1 MSRCGTHTPLCSGR
15 RKQTNI
21 SFIIQKIKVILS
33 TLENLKNAKKNRGF
47 KVTQNVSLNDKFM
60 NMREATISLGA
71 TICAY
76 Y

>member
-1 MSRCGTHTPLCSGR
+1 M
-15 RKQTNI
+15 
-21 SFIIQKIKVILS
+21 
-33 TLENLKNAKKNRGF
+33 LENLKNANKNRGF
-47 KVTQNVSLNDKFM
+47 EVTQNVSLNDKFM